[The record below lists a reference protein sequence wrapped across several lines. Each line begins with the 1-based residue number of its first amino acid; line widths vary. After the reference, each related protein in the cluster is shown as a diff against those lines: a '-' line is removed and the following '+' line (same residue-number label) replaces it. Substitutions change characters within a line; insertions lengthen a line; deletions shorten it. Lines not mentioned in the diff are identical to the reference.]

1 MADKQTAPDQ
11 ADPDPQRAETPVRIE
26 EDYRLLCRRYSR
38 LRSRL
43 KG

>member
-1 MADKQTAPDQ
+1 MAEKPAAPDQ
-11 ADPDPQRAETPVRIE
+11 KGAQPPRAETPVRSE

-43 KG
+43 RG